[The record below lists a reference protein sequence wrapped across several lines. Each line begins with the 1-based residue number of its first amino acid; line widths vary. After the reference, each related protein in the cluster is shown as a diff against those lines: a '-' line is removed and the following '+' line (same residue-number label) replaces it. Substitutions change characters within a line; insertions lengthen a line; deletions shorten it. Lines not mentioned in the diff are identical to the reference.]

1 MVLVHLYA
9 WLDINSRVLSLE
21 RIQSSTEQGIQM
33 KNKRFLAIAASMVV
47 LTACDSGGGVTVSE
61 SQLNT
66 DNQPL
71 PQELR
76 GRWTSSCHTRED
88 IAPEYVV
95 ETLSMTGDTMVQ
107 EKRFYEDSGCTVAV
121 DVESGHYYHCVW
133 DLGAQTVSVRTAEGD
148 AVAIDL
154 SIRLASQ
161 DGVAMDSVIG
171 DTEYNIVKL
180 SNGVLQFGDTLGDED
195 GVEAADRPQTLYSEN
210 YYPG

>member
-1 MVLVHLYA
+1 
-9 WLDINSRVLSLE
+9 
-21 RIQSSTEQGIQM
+21 M
-33 KNKRFLAIAASMVV
+33 KNKRLLAFAASMIV
-47 LTACDSGGGVTVSE
+47 LTACDSGGNVTVTE
-61 SQLNT
+61 SQLST

-76 GRWTSSCHTRED
+76 GRWASSCHTRED

-95 ETLSMTGDTMVQ
+95 ETLSMTGDMMVQ
-107 EKRFYEDSGCTVAV
+107 EKRFYEDSSCSVAV
-121 DVESGHYYHCVW
+121 DEESGHFYSCIW
-133 DLGAQTVSVRTAEGD
+133 DMSAQAAFVSTAEGD

-154 SIRLASQ
+154 SIRSASQ
-161 DGVAMDSVIG
+161 DGEVLESVIG

-210 YYPG
+210 YYPS

>member
-1 MVLVHLYA
+1 M
-9 WLDINSRVLSLE
+9 S
-21 RIQSSTEQGIQM
+21 
-33 KNKRFLAIAASMVV
+33 V
-47 LTACDSGGGVTVSE
+47 LTACDGGGNVTVNG
-61 SQLNT
+61 SQLST

-88 IAPEYVV
+88 VAPEYVV

-107 EKRFYEDSGCTVAV
+107 EKRFYEDSSCTVAV
-121 DVESGHYYHCVW
+121 DTESGHFYNCDW
-133 DLGAQTVSVRTAEGD
+133 DMGAQAISVHTAEGD

-154 SIRLASQ
+154 SIRSASQ
-161 DGVAMDSVIG
+161 DGKVIENVIG

-180 SNGVLQFGDTLGDED
+180 SNGVLHFGNTLGDED

-210 YYPG
+210 YCPG